1 MEIVINGQAREAP
14 EGQTVPA
21 LLEELGL
28 DPSRVAVELDGGIL
42 RQTLWA
48 ETALHPGARLEI
60 VHFVGGG

>member
-28 DPSRVAVELDGGIL
+28 EPTRVAVELDGRIL
-42 RQTLWA
+42 KQALWA
-48 ETALHPGARLEI
+48 ETALHPCARLEI